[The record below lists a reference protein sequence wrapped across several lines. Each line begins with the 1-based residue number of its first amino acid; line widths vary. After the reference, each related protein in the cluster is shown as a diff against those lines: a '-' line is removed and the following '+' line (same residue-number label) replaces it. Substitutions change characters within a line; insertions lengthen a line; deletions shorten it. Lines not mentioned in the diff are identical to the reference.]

1 MSSNKGILFESDY
14 EEAFIQLLEQPL
26 GKSELKW
33 IYTPGDQLP
42 ERKETDALIEADLRG
57 FLCTQY
63 RDKSL
68 STDDIKR
75 IIANLRNVGG
85 SNFYESLRNACQLYL
100 EGYNYTFSDSSKP
113 SFRLN
118 YIDFEH
124 PEHNTF
130 RVVNQFTM
138 IEGQANRR
146 PDVILFINGI
156 PVCIIELKNPTK
168 VSATT
173 YDAWEQIKV
182 RYNRDIPS
190 LTKYCA
196 VACVSD
202 GIEHKLGTVITP
214 YEYFY
219 AWKKVNNEDEPHNNG
234 LDALQTLIEGAFA
247 PDRLLEILRD
257 YVYFPDASSDEEKEI
272 ICRYPQFFATR
283 KLRDN
288 VISALH
294 TNGGDGRG
302 GTYFGATGCG
312 KTFTML
318 FLARQLAL
326 RCANKLSNPTIILIV
341 DREDLETQAAKLFC
355 QSKHYLCD
363 EEVKIFE
370 SREDLCKELSSRK
383 GGGFYITT
391 IQKFTESTGLL
402 SDRANIVCMSD
413 EAHRS
418 QTNLGDKI
426 TINTEAEKGK
436 LGAFITKGFA
446 AYLRAALPKA
456 TYVGFTGT
464 PIDDTVK
471 VFGAVVDKYTMA
483 QSKEDGITVD
493 IKYSARLARVFTD
506 EEQLKKI
513 EEYYSQCEEDG
524 VSEEQIRK
532 SKSAMASMSV
542 ILGEP
547 DRLRRVAKDIVT
559 DYELRLQNEPELLQ
573 KAMITCADRFI
584 AYQLLNFILELRPEW
599 GVAQKSLDE
608 SSLSE
613 EQIERLHKVPYIN
626 MIATR
631 GANDPADMYDYL
643 GTNERRDF
651 LDKEF
656 KSNES
661 NFHIA
666 IVVDMWITGFD
677 CPSLRYLYNDKPL
690 SKHTLIQTISRVNRK
705 YKSKEYGM
713 VIDYIGIRTNMMKA
727 MKVYGGEETID
738 GGDME
743 IAYHTLCTEL
753 QILKEMTHSLDFAP
767 FFDGSPLARMQFLQ
781 KAAEFILSNSFE
793 PTPEDIE
800 KAKKLKQKLPASLK
814 KRFIGHVRV
823 LRSAYNICAPAGD
836 ILNEDNVIW
845 SNCFMGV
852 AAYISKLTGGPIN
865 INTINKTVEKML
877 TEALQASEVESVYDD
892 NFKTEDI
899 FSDVFLKQLDE
910 MHAPSTKFEL
920 LSKLLERKI
929 DEYAKVN
936 KVQAKKFSEM
946 LEDVIDA
953 YNTRDKFTFANEV
966 AGQTIDSVNALV
978 EEKVKSLTERLLEIF
993 RGLNKDK
1000 EEFRA
1005 LGITFEE
1012 KAFFDILVDIR
1023 NRNGFEYPDERC
1035 ISLAKK
1041 IKELVDGT
1049 AIYADFLN
1057 NNNLRNQMAS
1067 EIAYL
1072 IYKEGYP
1079 PQWDDEVF
1087 RRVLDQVQN
1096 YKKYN

>member
-1 MSSNKGILFESDY
+1 
-14 EEAFIQLLEQPL
+14 
-26 GKSELKW
+26 
-33 IYTPGDQLP
+33 
-42 ERKETDALIEADLRG
+42 
-57 FLCTQY
+57 
-63 RDKSL
+63 
-68 STDDIKR
+68 
-75 IIANLRNVGG
+75 
-85 SNFYESLRNACQLYL
+85 
-100 EGYNYTFSDSSKP
+100 
-113 SFRLN
+113 
-118 YIDFEH
+118 
-124 PEHNTF
+124 
-130 RVVNQFTM
+130 
-138 IEGQANRR
+138 
-146 PDVILFINGI
+146 
-156 PVCIIELKNPTK
+156 
-168 VSATT
+168 
-173 YDAWEQIKV
+173 
-182 RYNRDIPS
+182 
-190 LTKYCA
+190 
-196 VACVSD
+196 
-202 GIEHKLGTVITP
+202 
-214 YEYFY
+214 
-219 AWKKVNNEDEPHNNG
+219 
-234 LDALQTLIEGAFA
+234 
-247 PDRLLEILRD
+247 
-257 YVYFPDASSDEEKEI
+257 
-272 ICRYPQFFATR
+272 
-283 KLRDN
+283 
-288 VISALH
+288 
-294 TNGGDGRG
+294 
-302 GTYFGATGCG
+302 
-312 KTFTML
+312 
-318 FLARQLAL
+318 
-326 RCANKLSNPTIILIV
+326 
-341 DREDLETQAAKLFC
+341 
-355 QSKHYLCD
+355 
-363 EEVKIFE
+363 
-370 SREDLCKELSSRK
+370 
-383 GGGFYITT
+383 
-391 IQKFTESTGLL
+391 
-402 SDRANIVCMSD
+402 
-413 EAHRS
+413 
-418 QTNLGDKI
+418 
-426 TINTEAEKGK
+426 
-436 LGAFITKGFA
+436 
-446 AYLRAALPKA
+446 
-456 TYVGFTGT
+456 
-464 PIDDTVK
+464 
-471 VFGAVVDKYTMA
+471 
-483 QSKEDGITVD
+483 
-493 IKYSARLARVFTD
+493 
-506 EEQLKKI
+506 
-513 EEYYSQCEEDG
+513 
-524 VSEEQIRK
+524 
-532 SKSAMASMSV
+532 
-542 ILGEP
+542 
-547 DRLRRVAKDIVT
+547 
-559 DYELRLQNEPELLQ
+559 
-573 KAMITCADRFI
+573 
-584 AYQLLNFILELRPEW
+584 
-599 GVAQKSLDE
+599 
-608 SSLSE
+608 
-613 EQIERLHKVPYIN
+613 
-626 MIATR
+626 
-631 GANDPADMYDYL
+631 
-643 GTNERRDF
+643 
-651 LDKEF
+651 
-656 KSNES
+656 
-661 NFHIA
+661 
-666 IVVDMWITGFD
+666 
-677 CPSLRYLYNDKPL
+677 
-690 SKHTLIQTISRVNRK
+690 
-705 YKSKEYGM
+705 
-713 VIDYIGIRTNMMKA
+713 MKA
-727 MKVYGGEETID
+727 MKVYGGDETID